1 MKLEPNLHHK
11 LCTTITMMIITI
23 IIVINILTSY
33 ILTFNLVFEICFGRF
48 LVSCPPDLIN
58 CYRILLLSSNSINRF
73 SKRSIIYIN
82 IYEKRDKFN
91 ILPMDW
97 DFSSLP
103 WEESFLKGGSHF
115 LEKSISFNILRRSS
129 LWWSPCKHLF
139 QNWQSINLYQSLI
152 IRHKRV
158 SRFFFNMTRPQK
170 NRPGQTRPD
179 NTRQYKY
186 IYIRIITSMLLHRWP
201 IKPKDNHRHSPFSW
215 KTQFTLRILKLRYLT
230 YMHRVLQFTIQ
241 YFKKNGRKNWWCCRI
256 NLTWGWDH

>member
-1 MKLEPNLHHK
+1 MRNNFIIIIITLHCHHQSYHHQGPLCKAGSGLTRVVKEITVMKLEPNLHHK

-23 IIVINILTSY
+23 IINILTSY

-48 LVSCPPDLIN
+48 LVSCPPDFIN

-91 ILPMDW
+91 FLPMDW

-139 QNWQSINLYQSLI
+139 
-152 IRHKRV
+152 
-158 SRFFFNMTRPQK
+158 
-170 NRPGQTRPD
+170 
-179 NTRQYKY
+179 
-186 IYIRIITSMLLHRWP
+186 
-201 IKPKDNHRHSPFSW
+201 
-215 KTQFTLRILKLRYLT
+215 
-230 YMHRVLQFTIQ
+230 
-241 YFKKNGRKNWWCCRI
+241 
-256 NLTWGWDH
+256 